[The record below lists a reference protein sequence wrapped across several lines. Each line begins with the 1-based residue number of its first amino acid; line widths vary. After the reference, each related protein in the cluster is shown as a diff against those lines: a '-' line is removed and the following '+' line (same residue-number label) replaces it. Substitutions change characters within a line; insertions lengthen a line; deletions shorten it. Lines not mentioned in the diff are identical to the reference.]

1 MIAIGNRQTHACT
14 LFVDQHDIHTPGV
27 DTNTVNS
34 DALRAGFFQPETNFI
49 FQCINVP
56 TVKTVVF
63 FQLVGEAMN
72 FTQREGPLFRRVAG
86 QHYTP
91 AGGA

>member
-1 MIAIGNRQTHACT
+1 MIAIGNRQANAST

-27 DTNTVNS
+27 DTDAVNS

-49 FQCINVP
+49 FQRINIP

-63 FQLVGEAMN
+63 S
-72 FTQREGPLFRRVAG
+72 R
-86 QHYTP
+86 
-91 AGGA
+91 